1 MKLERIFISYFVT
14 LLLAVAP
21 AVANQQ
27 QNKLEVVQDQKSGL
41 ISIHAENVSL
51 TEVMWEVSA
60 VTGLIVKTSNRDILN
75 EYVTIDLKNISLKQV
90 VDRLLYGVNSVFFYA
105 SKPTQ
110 TATPRLTKV
119 MLLSRKEGLP
129 AATISNQ
136 SQESGR
142 GIDIRSPAK
151 ETLLKTILATE
162 LGRSILEDNSFATE
176 RILQQLLETGTPEE
190 IKTAVE
196 AMGNLMLDPSFYG
209 QASNGHAFYEAL
221 SALKK
226 LDLKGT
232 ENYLTKLLQTSEEPW
247 VQSLAAENLGGV
259 GQAESVPPL
268 LTPSPVIT
276 PTYEIPPPAVWRK

>member
-1 MKLERIFISYFVT
+1 M
-14 LLLAVAP
+14 
-21 AVANQQ
+21 
-27 QNKLEVVQDQKSGL
+27 
-41 ISIHAENVSL
+41 
-51 TEVMWEVSA
+51 
-60 VTGLIVKTSNRDILN
+60 
-75 EYVTIDLKNISLKQV
+75 
-90 VDRLLYGVNSVFFYA
+90 FFYA

-162 LGRSILEDNSFATE
+162 LGRSILEDNSFATQ

-226 LDLKGT
+226 LDCKGT

-247 VQSLAAENLGGV
+247 VQSLAA
-259 GQAESVPPL
+259 
-268 LTPSPVIT
+268 
-276 PTYEIPPPAVWRK
+276 